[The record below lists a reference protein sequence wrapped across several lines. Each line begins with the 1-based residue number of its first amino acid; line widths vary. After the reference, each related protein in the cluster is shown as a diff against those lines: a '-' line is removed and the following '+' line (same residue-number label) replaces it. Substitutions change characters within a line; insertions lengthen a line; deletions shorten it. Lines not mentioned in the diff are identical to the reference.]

1 MLRVET
7 IDNSIEDLIITGMI
21 IDTPFLQKISRAALP
36 EYFETDVSKI
46 LVRWIREY
54 FFTNK
59 NTAPQEEL
67 MDIFQ
72 LNEQD
77 LDADESK
84 TVRTFL
90 KKINKEYEGREFNSE
105 YVIPKAL
112 RYLEG
117 NAYRYKIKLIE
128 RELKK
133 GEVEKAKDIFNGTSK
148 EIFDQVTTW
157 KSLSDNE
164 LLNSWWGEIKYPA
177 MRFSGALGQYMP
189 NIERGRFYAMF
200 GPAKRG
206 KCISGDS
213 LIHLADGRLIPLKQ
227 VVEEKI
233 KDVFCKDD
241 DNKIIPGEVIDWMYS
256 GVKQGYLLTTKSRRS
271 TEIAKDHKFYTPSGW
286 KKLEE
291 LKVGDLVSVCKNIDS
306 EEGENI
312 QPEELQLI
320 AYLIA
325 DGHLKHNISFTK
337 LDKEIMNDFVRCVD
351 FFGDKYSVTSKVSK
365 IFLNG
370 DIDTLLQNIGLR
382 GKLSGDKFIPDYI
395 MQSSKESL
403 RIFLKTL
410 FTCDGSIYKERNNIA
425 VEYSSKS
432 KLLIQ
437 QICSCLYKFGIF
449 SKLKCKKVN
458 KVNYYSLSFAS
469 GRNVKKY
476 MEEIGFIGHKQ
487 RKGLN
492 YCSDLIAKRDYLD
505 IIPAEFVKEFG
516 DDQRKKGI
524 GFNNWTFNER
534 FNNNKNTSRTNFE
547 DMAGKDHPYLNN
559 DILWDR
565 IISIEKTAMIPMY
578 DLEVKDN
585 HNYLADNFIVHNSFW
600 LLEWAYQGAF
610 DGLNTVVFSLEMNA
624 TELDQ
629 RWKEKITGKSIMN
642 KKVDTFNI
650 PVLDCIHNQ
659 KNKCQIPECK
669 SPGTCV
675 FTGNL
680 RDSWVDHPEH
690 KPCTHCKGLD
700 DNLFVPSYW
709 MIQEKIPRLSLK
721 EAKDTQRQL
730 DEHIGENRVRI
741 ISFPITSA
749 TVADLEK
756 ALEELALHEKFI
768 ADLIVIDYADILK
781 EDVKLG
787 EKRHRVGDNWQ
798 QLSRMAKTRNAI
810 VVTASQGNR
819 GSAKKNRLDVDDVA
833 EDFSK
838 IMTIDGIFAIN
849 EVNFDQ
855 ADKWQ
860 IDHNWQVQ
868 RIETIALR
876 YGKFVPGLQ
885 CVTFNDLARG
895 QIYMDG
901 FIKWR

>member
-133 GEVEKAKDIFNGTSK
+133 GGVEKAKDIFNGTSK

-206 KCISGDS
+206 K
-213 LIHLADGRLIPLKQ
+213 
-227 VVEEKI
+227 
-233 KDVFCKDD
+233 
-241 DNKIIPGEVIDWMYS
+241 
-256 GVKQGYLLTTKSRRS
+256 
-271 TEIAKDHKFYTPSGW
+271 
-286 KKLEE
+286 
-291 LKVGDLVSVCKNIDS
+291 
-306 EEGENI
+306 
-312 QPEELQLI
+312 
-320 AYLIA
+320 
-325 DGHLKHNISFTK
+325 
-337 LDKEIMNDFVRCVD
+337 
-351 FFGDKYSVTSKVSK
+351 
-365 IFLNG
+365 
-370 DIDTLLQNIGLR
+370 
-382 GKLSGDKFIPDYI
+382 
-395 MQSSKESL
+395 
-403 RIFLKTL
+403 
-410 FTCDGSIYKERNNIA
+410 
-425 VEYSSKS
+425 
-432 KLLIQ
+432 
-437 QICSCLYKFGIF
+437 
-449 SKLKCKKVN
+449 
-458 KVNYYSLSFAS
+458 
-469 GRNVKKY
+469 
-476 MEEIGFIGHKQ
+476 
-487 RKGLN
+487 
-492 YCSDLIAKRDYLD
+492 
-505 IIPAEFVKEFG
+505 
-516 DDQRKKGI
+516 
-524 GFNNWTFNER
+524 
-534 FNNNKNTSRTNFE
+534 
-547 DMAGKDHPYLNN
+547 
-559 DILWDR
+559 
-565 IISIEKTAMIPMY
+565 
-578 DLEVKDN
+578 
-585 HNYLADNFIVHNSFW
+585 SFW

-876 YGKFVPGLQ
+876 YGKFIPGLQ

-901 FIKWR
+901 FINWR